1 MENIYEEEFER
12 LREVVKK
19 WNWNVITVIIVLL
32 WLKIEVLYYLGALG
46 NIVLRLN
53 QFGATLYVQSKKYK
67 QGNL

>member
-1 MENIYEEEFER
+1 MENIYKEEFER

-32 WLKIEVLYYLGALG
+32 WLKIEALYYLGALG

-53 QFGATLYVQSKKYK
+53 QFRATLYVQSKKYK
-67 QGNL
+67 